1 VSGVGC
7 ELARQ
12 FAGRGR
18 GLVVTASFGAGV
30 GPFAPEPGRATLS
43 GMIEGD
49 AYAAAALHA
58 RGDIPVGVA
67 AMRMLMASGSAEAA
81 RRELGIAERVLG
93 PQPDLA
99 ALLTP
104 EAFELV
110 RGVLAAVDH
119 ERLQAPEDWAAAF
132 DRACAV
138 SPEASVA
145 LYSLGDAA
153 RLREVTEETCG
164 WLAAQGVLAPARR
177 VLEIGCGSGRFLEA
191 LAPRAGFI
199 VGVDVS
205 DAMAREARRRSHGTN
220 AAVLRTG
227 GRDLRMFADASFDLV
242 LAVDSF
248 PYLVKAGVAEAHLDD
263 CARVLAPG
271 GDLVILNWSYDAP
284 FAPPATLCQTLGL
297 EPAPLSGRELVLW
310 DGVGFRF
317 RKRAQG
323 GG

>member
-1 VSGVGC
+1 
-7 ELARQ
+7 
-12 FAGRGR
+12 
-18 GLVVTASFGAGV
+18 
-30 GPFAPEPGRATLS
+30 
-43 GMIEGD
+43 MIEGD

-58 RGDIPVGVA
+58 RGDISVGVA
-67 AMRMLMASGSAEAA
+67 AMRMLMASESAEAA
-81 RRELGIAERVLG
+81 RRHLGTAERVLG
-93 PQPDLA
+93 PLPDLA

-104 EAFELV
+104 EAFEVV

-119 ERLQAPEDWAAAF
+119 DRLQAPEDWAEAF

-153 RLREVTEETCG
+153 RLREVTQETCD
-164 WLAAQGVLAPARR
+164 WLDAQGVLGPERR
-177 VLEIGCGSGRFLEA
+177 VLEIGCGAGRFLEA

-199 VGVDVS
+199 VGLDIS
-205 DAMAREARRRSHGTN
+205 EAMAREARRRSHAAG

-227 GRDLRMFADASFDLV
+227 GRDLKAFAGGSFDLV

-248 PYLVKAGVAEAHLDD
+248 PYLVKAGVAEAHLGE

-284 FAPPATLCQTLGL
+284 FAPPAALCQALGFNP
-297 EPAPLSGRELVLW
+297 EPLSGRELVLW
-310 DGVGFRF
+310 DGVGFRL
-317 RKRAQG
+317 RKRA
-323 GG
+323 

>member
-1 VSGVGC
+1 
-7 ELARQ
+7 
-12 FAGRGR
+12 
-18 GLVVTASFGAGV
+18 
-30 GPFAPEPGRATLS
+30 
-43 GMIEGD
+43 MIEGD
-49 AYAAAALHA
+49 AYSAAALHA
-58 RGDIPVGVA
+58 RGEISLGVA
-67 AMRMLMASGSAEAA
+67 AMRMLMASDSAEAA
-81 RRELGIAERVLG
+81 RRQLDAAERVLG
-93 PQPDLA
+93 PLPELA
-99 ALLTP
+99 ALLTA
-104 EAFELV
+104 EAFEVV

-119 ERLQAPEDWAAAF
+119 DRLQSPQDWAAAF

-153 RLREVTEETCG
+153 RLGEVTRETVD
-164 WLAAQGVLAPARR
+164 WLDGQGVLGPERR
-177 VLEIGCGSGRFLEA
+177 VLEIGCGAGRFLQA
-191 LAPRAGFI
+191 LAPRAGFL
-199 VGVDVS
+199 VGLDVS
-205 DAMAREARRRSHGTN
+205 EAMAKEARRRSPG

-227 GRDLRMFADASFDLV
+227 GRDLRAFADAGFDLV

-248 PYLVKAGVAEAHLDD
+248 PYLVKAGVAETHLVE

-284 FAPPATLCQTLGL
+284 FEPPASLCLAAGL
-297 EPAPLSGRELVLW
+297 EPEPLSGRELVLW